1 MKDSEFLRADK
12 VPMTKQEVRA
22 VVLDRLALGQ
32 AQRFVD
38 VGAGTGSVA
47 IEAALRFPEL
57 AVTAIEKNDHAV
69 AIMQQNLSHHAVA
82 HIELVQAIA
91 PCELSV
97 AADAIFIGGSGGNLT
112 AIIDWA
118 LAHLTEQGRLVM
130 TFILQDNLHQA
141 LEHLKNCPIRDLDC
155 TQIMVSPM
163 TPLGSSY
170 YFKPNN
176 PTFVISCTRCTK
188 GSAQ

>member
-22 VVLDRLALGQ
+22 VVLDRLELGR
-32 AQRFVD
+32 AQRLID

-47 IEAALRFPEL
+47 IEAALRFSEL
-57 AVTAIEKNDHAV
+57 AVTAIEKNARAL
-69 AIMQQNLSHHAVA
+69 AIMRQNIKHHAVERIA
-82 HIELVQAIA
+82 LIEAVA
-91 PCELSV
+91 PCDLTGG
-97 AADAIFIGGSGGNLT
+97 ADAIFIGGSGGNLT

-141 LEHLKNCPIRDLDC
+141 LEHLKHGPIRDLDC

-176 PTFVISCTRCTK
+176 PTFVMSCTKCTE